1 MIYLDNAATSMPKP
15 PEVSAAVAWA
25 MEHCASVGRS
35 GHAPAHLAAEVAYDC
50 RCLAGELFDC
60 SPEQVAFT
68 MNTTHALN
76 LAIRTLVRPGDRVVI
91 SGFEHNAV
99 VRPLHHLGA
108 KICVAGR
115 KLFDPEDTLQAF
127 RQAITPE
134 TRAVICTHVSNAFGY
149 VLPLAE
155 LAALCQSRDV
165 PLIVDAAQSAG
176 LLPLSMKKLG
186 AAFVAM
192 PGHKG
197 LYGPQGTGLLL
208 CGQLPEPLICGG
220 TGSLSASPE
229 MPPQLPDRAE
239 AGTHNVPGIAGLR
252 EGLRFVQRLAPTVR
266 EEEEKLLAYAA
277 GELAALPDVEVFTG
291 APRAGVLSFRTGHD
305 CEAVA
310 RALGE
315 RGIAVRAGLH
325 CAPLAH
331 RSAGTE
337 ESGTVRMGISVF
349 NKKEDV
355 DELIFGLRNLD
366 NSTDFLS
373 SHPCHLPRFR
383 L

>member
-15 PEVSAAVAWA
+15 PAVYEAVAWA

-35 GHAPAHLAAEVAYDC
+35 GHTPARLAAEAAFEC
-50 RCLAGELFDC
+50 RTLAGELFDC
-60 SPEQVAFT
+60 PAEQVVFT
-68 MNTTHALN
+68 MNATHALN
-76 LAIRTLVRPGDRVVI
+76 LAIHTLVKPGKHVVI

-108 KICVAGR
+108 QVHVAGR
-115 KLFDPEDTLQAF
+115 RLFDPEDTLRAF
-127 RQAITPE
+127 EKSITSQ
-134 TRAVICTHVSNAFGY
+134 TGAVVCTHVSNVFGY
-149 VLPLAE
+149 VLPME
-155 LAALCQSRDV
+155 EIAALCRSRGV

-176 LLPLSMKKLG
+176 VLPLSLRKLG

-197 LYGPQGTGLLL
+197 LCGPQGTGLLL
-208 CGQLPEPLICGG
+208 CGQSPEPLLCGG

-252 EGLRFVQRLAPTVR
+252 EGLRFVRGILPTAR
-266 EEEEKLLAYAA
+266 AHEEKLTQYAA
-277 GELAALPDVEVFTG
+277 RRLAKLPGVEVFSG
-291 APRAGVLSFRTGHD
+291 APQAGVLSFRTGQD
-305 CEAVA
+305 CERVA
-310 RALGE
+310 QALGK

-331 RSAGTE
+331 RSAGTDKT
-337 ESGTVRMGISVF
+337 GTVRLGFSVF
-349 NKKEDV
+349 NKREDV

-366 NSTDFLS
+366 I
-373 SHPCHLPRFR
+373 
-383 L
+383 